1 MTFAEKFE
9 AEIRKHFHIAGV
21 RVHHQ
26 EKIAYKES
34 PTPILRRPKTK
45 RQVVGAPRPGTLRHR
60 IAELLKAAPEGLT
73 SPELRKDMPANVTS
87 SVIAGMIWT
96 MDQEYREIEPSG
108 SRVVGHK
115 HCRVYKWIAQ

>member
-1 MTFAEKFE
+1 MTLAEQFDQE
-9 AEIRKHFHIAGV
+9 FRKHFHIENI

-26 EKIAYKES
+26 EKIAYKEAS
-34 PTPILRRPKTK
+34 APIVRRPKTK
-45 RQVVGAPRPGTLRHR
+45 RQVVGAPRPGTLRFR